1 MLRLGRENN
10 FSLLSLISSSLIS
23 SSMHEWMMVVV
34 WVKDKNIYNLSK
46 KKLVT
51 VPTHSHLNYEYL
63 ILLILNDM
71 THYSWRWSLL

>member
-46 KKLVT
+46 KKIR
-51 VPTHSHLNYEYL
+51 HSANSFTFKLWVFNTF
-63 ILLILNDM
+63 DP
-71 THYSWRWSLL
+71 